1 MKIKTMDKYNA
12 DPDTVFGYLTDPAFL
27 KARAEAVGARNID
40 VTVADQGDAVKI
52 VMKREIPSDAPSALK
67 KFIPEWSPS
76 VQTETWK
83 KQAGG
88 PYLGKATVEI
98 DGVPV
103 SARSRMKLAAG
114 KEGGSVMMIETEFK
128 SGVPMVGGKLASFA
142 GNTAKD
148 TLKAEYEFTKKQIDG

>member
-12 DPDTVFGYLTDPAFL
+12 DADTVFGYLTDPVFL

-40 VTVADQGDAVKI
+40 VTVADSGDTVKI
-52 VMKREIPSDAPSALK
+52 VMKREIPSEAPSALK

-142 GNTAKD
+142 GNTAKE
-148 TLKAEYEFTKKQIDG
+148 TLKAEYEFSKKQIDG